1 MLVLLAGRTFKSMS
15 NDWPNRLTMPVER
28 VKEFAELSACYQ
40 EALKD
45 RGALDCTYKLWSQMT
60 AAEKAKA
67 SKRLPSTAN
76 NWYVN

>member
-1 MLVLLAGRTFKSMS
+1 MTSKRMS
-15 NDWPNRLTMPVER
+15 AYWTNRLTVPVVR
-28 VKEFAELSACYQ
+28 SKEFAELSACYQ

-45 RGALDCTYKLWSQMT
+45 RGALDCTYKLWSEMT

-67 SKRLPSTAN
+67 GKRLPSTAN

>member
-1 MLVLLAGRTFKSMS
+1 MS
-15 NDWPNRLTMPVER
+15 NDWTNRLTVPVER

-45 RGALDCTYKLWSQMT
+45 RGAIDCTYKLWSEMT
-60 AAEKAKA
+60 AAERTKAKA
-67 SKRLPSTAN
+67 KMPKLPAN

>member
-1 MLVLLAGRTFKSMS
+1 MS
-15 NDWPNRLTMPVER
+15 NDWPNRLTVPVER

-45 RGALDCTYKLWSQMT
+45 RGAIDCTYKLWSEMT
-60 AAEKAKA
+60 AAEKTKA
-67 SKRLPSTAN
+67 RKKLPSTVN